1 MNQNHLYDLLKN
13 RVINPYEE
21 LNRLNNLFIYGIKG
35 YGFNYQ
41 SLEDLLDKN
50 VFKNLKMRDTFI
62 TISDMRNGLN
72 LDEFKWYDSFDKLYL
87 FCEFLYNLLQQGS
100 DYISQIPEADKQAK
114 AIIHNIMNILDKTNH
129 ELYKGSEDNYI
140 IVEKNKFTSQAVELV
155 EDEDVALKLIEYN
168 HFKLKSD
175 LMKKKEILNIIG
187 NYIEPILKQDKWK
200 NNGFLSLEDDAGFLL
215 NNFDIRHNNR
225 EGRNKKEY
233 IASMSD
239 QILEEW
245 YDKTYNTLL
254 SVIIISEF
262 IDTHN
267 ELKKWRQTNKNI
279 ES

>member
-1 MNQNHLYDLLKN
+1 MNQNHLYELLKN

-41 SLEDLLDKN
+41 SLEDLLDQN

-72 LDEFKWYDSFDKLYL
+72 LDRFDRYDSFDKLYL
-87 FCEFLYNLLQQGS
+87 FCEFLYNLLQQSS

-114 AIIHNIMNILDKTNH
+114 AIIHNIRSILDKTNH
-129 ELYKGSEDNYI
+129 ELYKWSEDNYI
-140 IVEKNKFTSQAVELV
+140 IVEKNIFTSQTVELV
-155 EDEDVALKLIEYN
+155 ENEDVALKLIEYN
-168 HFKLKSD
+168 HFKHKSD
-175 LMKKKEILNIIG
+175 LTKKREILNIIG
-187 NYIEPILKQDKWK
+187 NYIEPILKQKK
-200 NNGFLSLEDDAGFLL
+200 LENNGFLSLEKDAGFLL
-215 NNFDIRHNNR
+215 NNFDIRHNNKK
-225 EGRNKKEY
+225 GRNKKEY

-267 ELKKWRQTNKNI
+267 ELKRFTKGNEIN